1 MGASLFKP
9 NMIKLYYNYF
19 DYIWTNKF
27 LDYNQKSRDKFI
39 KNNFQNLKFDL
50 FYIIIIVILLI
61 LIKPIKIIANKRLL
75 FSFLFSKIRF
85 KNNVLNKSLTH
96 QELFKKLS
104 NDEQTKFIDVFNVY
118 EKLNYAKNYR
128 INYKTFFITNYKIM
142 KFYLNT

>member
-1 MGASLFKP
+1 
-9 NMIKLYYNYF
+9 MIKLYYNYF